1 MRDLDRIKVSKSLS
15 VDRQKL
21 SLIFA
26 TGIVAGVTIFTVGL
40 YIGLRKPA
48 EAEAATVDPLDD
60 LIASGGDEAV
70 PDPDGEGVEPTSLR
84 YHEIL
89 GTGGEQAVTPP
100 LVPAGDDVD
109 EPLPVAVDASPI
121 PMPSSAGKWDAGD
134 FVVPT
139 IPSVSAF
146 QEPARISIPKKGQKG
161 VFTVHVN
168 SFSAKAEAAG
178 YVAQLRKAGYK
189 AFLVQAKSASRG
201 TLYRVRIG
209 PFFSHKDAW
218 KFSKAFEKQEGVPT
232 YIVQRVI
239 EN

>member
-1 MRDLDRIKVSKSLS
+1 MRDLDRIKASKALS

-40 YIGLRKPA
+40 YIGLRKPSD
-48 EAEAATVDPLDD
+48 AEAATADPLDD
-60 LIASGGDEAV
+60 LIATSEGGQV
-70 PDPDGEGVEPTSLR
+70 QDPGEEPIEPASLK
-84 YHEIL
+84 YHELL
-89 GTGGEQAVTPP
+89 GKGEETVTPP

-109 EPLPVAVDASPI
+109 EPLPVAEEASPV
-121 PMPSSAGKWDAGD
+121 PMPSSSGKWDVGD
-134 FVVPT
+134 FAVPT

-146 QEPARISIPKKGQKG
+146 QEPARIAIPKKGQKG

-168 SFSAKAEAAG
+168 SFSDKAEAAG
-178 YVAQLRKAGYK
+178 YVTQLRKAGYK
-189 AFLVQAKSASRG
+189 AFLVQAKSESRG

-209 PFFSHKDAW
+209 PFFSHKEAW
-218 KFSKAFEKQEGVPT
+218 KFSQAFEKQEGVPT

-239 EN
+239 DK

>member
-1 MRDLDRIKVSKSLS
+1 MRDLDRIKASKALS

-40 YIGLRKPA
+40 YIGLRKPSD
-48 EAEAATVDPLDD
+48 AEAATTDPLDD
-60 LIASGGDEAV
+60 LIASSEGGQAQ
-70 PDPDGEGVEPTSLR
+70 DPGEEPVEPAALR
-84 YHEIL
+84 YHELL
-89 GTGGEQAVTPP
+89 GMGGEQAVTPP

-109 EPLPVAVDASPI
+109 DPLPVAAEASPI
-121 PMPSSAGKWDAGD
+121 PMPSSSGKWDVGD
-134 FVVPT
+134 FAVPT

-146 QEPARISIPKKGQKG
+146 NEPARIAIPKKGQKG

-168 SFSAKAEAAG
+168 SFSEKAEAAG

-209 PFFSHKDAW
+209 PFFSHNEAW
-218 KFSKAFEKQEGVPT
+218 KFSQAFEKQEGVPT
-232 YIVQRVI
+232 YIVQRII
-239 EN
+239 EA

>member
-1 MRDLDRIKVSKSLS
+1 MRDLDRIKASKALS

-40 YIGLRKPA
+40 YIGLRKPSD
-48 EAEAATVDPLDD
+48 AEAATIDPLDD
-60 LIASGGDEAV
+60 LIASSAGEAV
-70 PDPDGEGVEPTSLR
+70 EDPGQEAVEPASLK

-89 GTGGEQAVTPP
+89 GEGEDGVTPP
-100 LVPAGDDVD
+100 LVPAGEDVD
-109 EPLPVAVDASPI
+109 EPLPVAAEASPI
-121 PMPSSAGKWDAGD
+121 PMPSSSGKWDPGD
-134 FVVPT
+134 FAVPT

-146 QEPARISIPKKGQKG
+146 QEPARIAIPKKGQKG
-161 VFTVHVN
+161 IFTVHVN
-168 SFSAKAEAAG
+168 SFSDKAEAAG
-178 YVAQLRKAGYK
+178 YVSQLRKAGYK

-209 PFFSHKDAW
+209 PFFSHKEAW
-218 KFSKAFEKQEGVPT
+218 KLSQAFEKQEGVPT

-239 EN
+239 EK

>member
-1 MRDLDRIKVSKSLS
+1 MRDLERIKASKALS

-40 YIGLRKPA
+40 YIGLRKPSD
-48 EAEAATVDPLDD
+48 AEAATADPLDD
-60 LIASGGDEAV
+60 LIASSGGEEVQAA
-70 PDPDGEGVEPTSLR
+70 EEEVEPASLR

-89 GTGGEQAVTPP
+89 GEGAEKAVTPP
-100 LVPAGDDVD
+100 LVPASDDVD
-109 EPLPVAVDASPI
+109 EPLPVAAEASPI
-121 PMPSSAGKWDAGD
+121 PMPGGTGKYAAGD
-134 FVVPT
+134 FAVPT

-168 SFSAKAEAAG
+168 SFSDKAEAAG

-189 AFLVQAKSASRG
+189 AFLVQANSKSRG

-209 PFFSHKDAW
+209 PFFSHKEAY
-218 KFSKAFEKQEGVPT
+218 KFSQAFEKQEGVPT
-232 YIVQRVI
+232 YIVQRII
-239 EN
+239 EK

>member
-1 MRDLDRIKVSKSLS
+1 MRDLDRIKASKALS

-40 YIGLRKPA
+40 YIGLRKPSD
-48 EAEAATVDPLDD
+48 AEAATADPLDD
-60 LIASGGDEAV
+60 LIASSGSEVGQASSE
-70 PDPDGEGVEPTSLR
+70 EQVEPASLK

-89 GTGGEQAVTPP
+89 AEGAEEAVTPP
-100 LVPAGDDVD
+100 LVPASDDVD
-109 EPLPVAVDASPI
+109 EPLPVAEEASPI
-121 PMPSSAGKWDAGD
+121 PMPSGTGKYTAGD
-134 FVVPT
+134 FAVPT

-168 SFSAKAEAAG
+168 SFSDKAEAAG

-209 PFFSHKDAW
+209 PFFSHKEAF

-232 YIVQRVI
+232 YIVQRII
-239 EN
+239 EK